1 MRHAS
6 WLAAVVLSGAMPA
19 SAASLTAADLM
30 KLARL
35 SDPQVSP
42 DGRTVAYTA
51 SQPNLAAN
59 NSNSDLWVVPLAGG
73 EARRL
78 TNHPTADSRPRWSPD
93 GKVIGFLSRRGGA
106 QQVYSV
112 EPRGGEPRQL
122 TRVESGVESFLW
134 ITPQQ
139 LLVVSDVYPD
149 CQGKKPPAA
158 AVVCNKQ
165 KAEQAGK
172 PTAARAYD
180 ELLYRH
186 WDTWEDGKR
195 THLLVVPT
203 DGSDAIDLTLG
214 SRDVPPFNLAG
225 PDDFAVSPDGKE
237 VAFARNDDRQ
247 PALSTNADLFVVPTA
262 GGPERKLPAAL
273 GYDGSPQYSPDG
285 KSIAFRSQARAGYEA
300 DRWRL
305 MVYDRASGAV
315 REVTTGFADHVEAFA
330 WSPDSGTI
338 YFTAGVNARTPVF
351 AVSAAGG
358 AVRMVSQGSF
368 GDLSI
373 GGDGQFLVTTAVS
386 LTHPPEIVRIGV
398 DGAAPSRLTRANDA
412 LLHPF
417 GLREGESVTYTGAA
431 GKTVQ
436 AWIVRPP
443 AFDPAKK
450 YPLLV
455 LIHGGPQGVWSDSW
469 TFRWN
474 AQVFAAAG
482 YVVFAPNPRGSTGW
496 GQEFV
501 DDVNRDW
508 GGRAYEDVM
517 KGTDF
522 AEALPYVE
530 KGRTVAAGASYG
542 GYMVNWIA
550 GHTDRFKALVSHD
563 GIFDLPSMYGST
575 EELWFTDWEFG
586 GPPWENPEVYARH
599 NPAAFAK
606 NFKTPTLVVHGELDY
621 RVPLEQGMGMFTAL
635 QRKGVPSR
643 LLVFPDENH
652 WVLKPANSVRWYQE
666 VLDWLGRYSKS

>member
-1 MRHAS
+1 MRYAML
-6 WLAAVVLSGAMPA
+6 LAAVLAAGPA
-19 SAASLTAADLM
+19 AAGGITATDLM
-30 KLARL
+30 KLSRL

-42 DGRTVAYTA
+42 DGRTVVYSAA
-51 SQPNLAAN
+51 QINLGAN

-73 EARRL
+73 EPRRL
-78 TNHPTADSRPRWSPD
+78 TDHPLSDSRPRWSPD
-93 GKVIGFLSRRGGA
+93 GKVIGFLSRRGGTP
-106 QQVYSV
+106 QVYAV
-112 EPRGGEPRQL
+112 EPAGGEPRKL
-122 TRVESGVESFLW
+122 TSIETGVSSFLW
-134 ITPQQ
+134 ITPER
-139 LLVVSDVYPD
+139 LLVISDVYPE

-158 AVVCNKQ
+158 AVVCNRQ

-172 PTAARAYD
+172 PSPARVYD
-180 ELLYRH
+180 QLLYRH

-203 DGSDAIDLTLG
+203 DGGDATDLTLVD
-214 SRDVPPFNLAG
+214 RDVPPFNLSG
-225 PDDFAVSPDGKE
+225 PDDYAVSPDGKE
-237 VAFARNDDRQ
+237 VCFARNDDPQ
-247 PALSTNADLFVVPTA
+247 QALSTNADLFVMPVG
-262 GGPERKLPAAL
+262 GGPERKLPASP
-273 GYDGSPQYSPDG
+273 GYDGSPVYSPDG
-285 KSIAFRSQARAGYEA
+285 KSIAFRSQARGGYEA

-315 REVTTGFADHVEAFA
+315 REVTAGFEDHVETFA
-330 WSPDSGTI
+330 WSPDSGTL
-338 YFTAGVNARTPVF
+338 YFTAGVNARNPVF
-351 AVSAAGG
+351 AVRAAGG
-358 AVRMVSQGSF
+358 PVRAVSQGTF
-368 GDLSI
+368 ADLSI
-373 GGDGQFLVTTAVS
+373 GGDGRFLVTTEVS
-386 LTHPPEIVRIGV
+386 LTHPPEVVRIGV
-398 DGAAPSRLTRANDA
+398 DGAAPTRLTHANDP

-417 GLREGESVTYTGAA
+417 RMRDGESVTYVGAA
-431 GKTVQ
+431 GKNVQ

-443 AFDPAKK
+443 DFDPAKK

-455 LIHGGPQGVWSDSW
+455 LIHGGPQGVWGDSW

-496 GQEFV
+496 GQAFV

-550 GHTDRFKALVSHD
+550 GHTDRFRALVSHD
-563 GIFDLPSMYGST
+563 GIFDLQSMYGST
-575 EELWFTDWEFG
+575 EEVWFTEWEFG
-586 GPPWENPEVYARH
+586 GPPWENPDVYARH
-599 NPAAFAK
+599 SPSAHVK
-606 NFKTPTLVVHGELDY
+606 NFKTPTLVIHGEQDH
-621 RVPLEQGMGMFTAL
+621 RVPLEQGLGMFTAL
-635 QRKGVPSR
+635 QRQKVPSR
-643 LLVFPDENH
+643 LIVFPDENH

-666 VLDWLGRYSKS
+666 VLDWLARWSKP